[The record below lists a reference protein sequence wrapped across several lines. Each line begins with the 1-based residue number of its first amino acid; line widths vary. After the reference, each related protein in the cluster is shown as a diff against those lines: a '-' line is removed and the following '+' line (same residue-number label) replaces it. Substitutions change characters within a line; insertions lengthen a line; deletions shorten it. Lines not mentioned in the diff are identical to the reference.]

1 MRQVGDR
8 LIPVGVSSGRVH
20 ALNPEDAT
28 PEIIEAAGGSRRRRR
43 GGPHSHLD
51 HLMGQDFEEVRSYQY
66 LPAQYPISE
75 FVDHDHGSHAPITY

>member
-8 LIPVGVSSGRVH
+8 LIPVGVSSGRIH

-28 PEIIEAAGGSRRRRR
+28 SEAVEAAGGSRRRRR

-51 HLMGQDFEEVRSYQY
+51 HFQDFEEVRSYQY
-66 LPAQYPISE
+66 LLVQYPIIE
-75 FVDHDHGSHAPITY
+75 FVDHDHGSHAPITH

>member
-8 LIPVGVSSGRVH
+8 LIPVGVSSGRIH

-28 PEIIEAAGGSRRRRR
+28 SEAIEAAGGSRRRRR
-43 GGPHSHLD
+43 GAPHSHLD
-51 HLMGQDFEEVRSYQY
+51 HLMGQDFEEVRSYQH
-66 LPAQYPISE
+66 LLVQYPILE